1 MERAELEELRAERDR
16 MMEEAARSLR
26 EAKECAEFT
35 RLQAQQE
42 YDTWRQSCEQG
53 PREWAE
59 ERREMN
65 LTMERQRDKL
75 RKMHGEKLDL
85 DMSYAEVERARAAA
99 ENAKEAAERDLARI
113 RSDTQRVESETAF
126 QRGYPPKGLSYRSE
140 VPTWHTTQSKTSMYG
155 RQDLEVPGVIAQSAF
170 QPPIFN
176 CVSTTSLHA
185 GPRVRDIDECI
196 ARLEQL
202 RLKSS
207 EMCISRIQGLS
218 TRPREER
225 K

>member
-1 MERAELEELRAERDR
+1 MDETDLTAVSKVEQQSGTSGDLGKKGPGSMGPRQLGTSSRPQSMESGSRATSRERHEMERAELEELRAERDR
-16 MMEEAARSLR
+16 MIKEAARSLR

-65 LTMERQRDKL
+65 LAMERQRDKL
-75 RKMHGEKLDL
+75 RKMRGEKLDL
-85 DMSYAEVERARAAA
+85 DISYAEVERARAAA
-99 ENAKEAAERDLARI
+99 ENAKESAERDLARI

-140 VPTWHTTQSKTSMYG
+140 VQHCTPHSPKPRCTEG
-155 RQDLEVPGVIAQSAF
+155 RTLRF
-170 QPPIFN
+170 
-176 CVSTTSLHA
+176 
-185 GPRVRDIDECI
+185 RV
-196 ARLEQL
+196 
-202 RLKSS
+202 
-207 EMCISRIQGLS
+207 
-218 TRPREER
+218 
-225 K
+225 